1 MNRSFTLAL
10 NTSTIKP
17 APLLTKIRIAG
28 EVGYDAI
35 ELWYD
40 DLDAF
45 VRQGGTLREVRAALD
60 DHGLEVPTAIHMPGA
75 FDADD
80 DAFADVLDRARRK
93 FAQAAEVGAARV
105 ITGPPTSQ
113 PVDVERTANRYRR
126 LLDIGR
132 EEGALPAFEF
142 LGFVDGVHTI
152 KGALEIVERAGDP
165 DGTIVLDPFHI
176 FRGGSSVDDI
186 ELVPVERIAVYHF
199 NDATD
204 EKPREK
210 QMDPDRVLPGDGVL
224 PLAFQLR
231 YLVRNGYS
239 GAVSLELFSEALWRE
254 DPREV
259 AKVGLEKMMAL
270 VETVSHEV

>member
-1 MNRSFTLAL
+1 MSRSFSLAL
-10 NTSTIKP
+10 NTSTIRP

-35 ELWYD
+35 ELWHD

-45 VRQGGTLREVRAALD
+45 VRDGGTLRDVRAALD
-60 DHGLEVPTAIHMPGA
+60 DHGLEVPTTIHLPGA
-75 FDADD
+75 FDCDD
-80 DAFADVLDRARRK
+80 EGFVQVIDQARRK
-93 FAQAAEVGAARV
+93 FAQAAEVGAPRV
-105 ITGPPTSQ
+105 ITGPPSVK
-113 PVDVERTANRYRR
+113 PVDVERTASRYRK

-142 LGFVDGVHTI
+142 LGFVAGIHTLR
-152 KGALEIVERAGDP
+152 GALEIVERANDP

-186 ELVPVERIAVYHF
+186 ELVPVDRIAVYHF

-204 EKPREK
+204 EKPREE
-210 QMDPDRVLPGDGVL
+210 QGDRDRVMPGDGIL

-231 YLVRNGYS
+231 YLVRNGYK
-239 GAVSLELFSEALWRE
+239 GAVSLELFNESLWKQ
-254 DPREV
+254 DPKEV
-259 AKVGLEKMMAL
+259 AQIGLEKMMAL
-270 VETVSHEV
+270 VETVSDEI